1 MAKNTFN
8 FSSYSGSLDSL
19 EEYYYSMSDLIDR
32 KHDQAQNPRYA
43 ADFLGLK
50 PEDVSAKA
58 EKLRREL
65 TFEGNM
71 AVLSHVESL
80 FRVDAI
86 IRCQAKQRRDNLCK
100 RFSTE
105 VRQLNGRKLYHFI
118 RLNETILDGWKEEHS
133 EHTDLL
139 NTLGQAFE
147 YRNWLAHGKYWT
159 YKEAPGKYTYAY
171 VLRLARDVTKAFNGL
186 LYEPLP
192 VNAKIE
198 TIKI

>member
-1 MAKNTFN
+1 MAKNSFD
-8 FSSYSGSLDSL
+8 FSSHSGSLDSL
-19 EEYYYSMSDLIDR
+19 ERYYRSMSDLIDR
-32 KHDQAQNPRYA
+32 KHDPKQNPRYT
-43 ADFLGLK
+43 ADFIGMR

-58 EKLRREL
+58 GELRREL

-86 IRCQAKQRRDNLCK
+86 IRCQANQKRDNLCK
-100 RFSTE
+100 RFRTE
-105 VRQLNGRKLYHFI
+105 IRMLNNRKLYHFI
-118 RLNETILDGWKEEHS
+118 RLNETILDGWKEEYS

-159 YKEAPGKYTYAY
+159 YKESPGKYTYEY
-171 VLRLARDVTKAFNGL
+171 VLHLAKDVAKAFGGL
-186 LYEPLP
+186 LYGQLP
-192 VNAKIE
+192 INAKIE
-198 TIKI
+198 TKKI